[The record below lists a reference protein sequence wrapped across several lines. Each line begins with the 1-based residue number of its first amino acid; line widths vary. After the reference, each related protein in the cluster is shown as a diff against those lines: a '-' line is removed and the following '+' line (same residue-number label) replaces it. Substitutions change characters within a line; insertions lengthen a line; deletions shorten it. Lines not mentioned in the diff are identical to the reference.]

1 METIKNKKI
10 LALIGIVGLLLG
22 TFMPYYKFSILG
34 YTQSVALWGYWEGK
48 IVLALILA
56 NALFI
61 FKDWIEQYIPQLF
74 NNNIGRMVKNANN
87 PKMSLI
93 PTALVAGFIIY
104 MFVDLDLSSEY
115 FSYGLGFYLLWI
127 GVISLVGHAIFYKG
141 ENTTF
146 GQKQTVQVHQPQYSE
161 NIQQPMNYQ
170 STEIQPQPQ
179 INPIKKFCPQCGNQV
194 NVNAETCFL
203 CGNRF

>member
-1 METIKNKKI
+1 MELIKNKKI
-10 LALIGIVGLLLG
+10 LALVGIIGLLLG
-22 TFMPYYKFSILG
+22 TFMPYYTFSILG
-34 YTQSVALWGYWEGK
+34 YSQSISLWGYWEGK
-48 IVLALILA
+48 IVLALTLA

-61 FKDWIEQYIPQLF
+61 FKDWIEQHMPQLF

-104 MFVDLDLSSEY
+104 MFVDIDVDPKY

-127 GVISLVGHAIFYKG
+127 GIISLVGHAIFYKG
-141 ENTTF
+141 ENVSSI
-146 GQKQTVQVHQPQYSE
+146 QQPNVQTAQPQYSE
-161 NIQQPMNYQ
+161 NIQQSMNYQ
-170 STEIQPQPQ
+170 QSQIQPQNNQ
-179 INPIKKFCPQCGNQV
+179 AIKFCPQCGNQV
-194 NVNAETCFL
+194 DVNAETCFL